1 MLTETARV
9 IQRHGNRVELELLR
23 ASACGHCE
31 LRQGCGTGALSR
43 LLRRRSR
50 PLVIETDRDCQ
61 PGDEVRLAL
70 PESAL
75 VSASLALYG
84 LPLLGLV
91 LGGLLASLVF
101 RPEWLVA
108 VVAVAGFLAGMSA
121 ASVRA
126 RRLEESGQTPY
137 ITSVKANSPGPPG
150 S

>member
-9 IQRHGNRVELELLR
+9 IQRRGNRVELELLR
-23 ASACGHCE
+23 ASACGQCE
-31 LRQGCGTGALSR
+31 LRQGCGTGSLAR
-43 LLRRRSR
+43 LLRRRAR
-50 PLVIETDRDCQ
+50 PLVIETDRECQ

-101 RPEWLVA
+101 RQEWLIGLIA
-108 VVAVAGFLAGMSA
+108 CAGFVGGMSA

-126 RRLEESGQTPY
+126 RRLEENGQTPY
-137 ITSVKANSPGPPG
+137 ITSVKANSSGPPG